1 MKGFKTLVVAT
12 AMVLVGAQTSFAART
27 SVHEAAESPEYSR
40 KTAGMLGRGLINLTT
55 CFVDLLVNIAN
66 ETKNGPP
73 LVGTLVGVGKG
84 AGCTVLRALSGG
96 VDIVTFWVP
105 GFNGIPVSDSYDN
118 CVAVTSTSQAATWS
132 TPSDEMATSTWSMAA
147 TSASRFSI
155 VVVASSLLSGN
166 AAPDAVSSRIRWV

>member
-1 MKGFKTLVVAT
+1 MKNFKTLVVA
-12 AMVLVGAQTSFAART
+12 AALALVGAQTSFAART
-27 SVHEAAESPEYSR
+27 SAHAAAESPEYSR
-40 KTAGMLGRGLINLTT
+40 KTAGMLGRGLINVTT

-118 CVAVTSTSQAATWS
+118 CVSGTSAGQAATWS
-132 TPSDEMATSTWSMAA
+132 APSEDLA
-147 TSASRFSI
+147 TSAPAWQEPAPDS
-155 VVVASSLLSGN
+155 SSLTVP
-166 AAPDAVSSRIRWV
+166 AAEAAKAEQPRYSK